1 MKSIL
6 FSEACNGSRNGAPHI
21 TLFPDPHTVCLKDQV
36 YLPSAPKKKAKVLC
50 LRRRTQCKCSWH
62 LTVVSDVPYA
72 VSARY
77 LFTLWDCFY
86 GLGFSFFLSFSFF
99 SFFFPSSYVDAT
111 AIGKTFELLL
121 NPIWTL
127 ITLAKRTTL
136 VQTYESSLTRRAF
149 QTIKVLETLFP
160 KFHHKGKERQSQ
172 HSQTLLRNNSSLTIH
187 PSCTQCQQGFMALLE
202 LTSVA
207 PIARRLSMPFIFSPC
222 TQL

>member
-1 MKSIL
+1 MQLALNSCVRRPLCSI
-6 FSEACNGSRNGAPHI
+6 C
-21 TLFPDPHTVCLKDQV
+21 
-36 YLPSAPKKKAKVLC
+36 KVLIYT
-50 LRRRTQCKCSWH
+50 LR
-62 LTVVSDVPYA
+62 LP
-72 VSARY
+72 
-77 LFTLWDCFY
+77 LWPWF
-86 GLGFSFFLSFSFF
+86 LFLSFFFFSSFF
-99 SFFFPSSYVDAT
+99 SFFPSSYVDVTAT
-111 AIGKTFELLL
+111 GKTFELLL